1 MMKRFFTS
9 MLAALA
15 AIWIS
20 VPLLC
25 IIALLFI
32 GAIVSIGSSGKENGT
47 PADGSVLYVN
57 LATTLAERPS
67 NPDMQSVIYGIEDE
81 ATLLQPTLNAIKQAA
96 DDDKIEGI
104 YIDAGPLSG
113 GLASVYTLATAIDD
127 FRNTSGKWVIA
138 YGDNISQAS
147 YLVAAGA
154 SELYLNPEGMVDIH
168 GLASNITFY
177 KGLLDKLGVEMQVVK
192 VGTFKSAV
200 EPYILTSISDANR
213 LQMQALLDAMWDK
226 VTAHIAGCRGTV
238 KDAVNAWADS
248 MLLTQAPATLVR
260 RNIVDSLLY
269 RHQAEEIIKD
279 RLGISHSK
287 DIPFVPVDR
296 YSDAD
301 SPINKLYRS
310 RNGKEIAVLYA
321 EGAIAE
327 SGSSG
332 ITSDKLV
339 PQILSLAEN
348 KEVAAMVL
356 RVNSP
361 GGSAFASEQIWE
373 ALEQFKKAGKPLYV
387 SMGDYA
393 ASGGYYISCGADRI
407 FASPVTLTGSI
418 GIYGL
423 IPNFHGLLTDHL
435 GITQSTVSTNSFG
448 AFPDVAR
455 PLSPFELASMQNMVN
470 RGYETFVGRCAEG
483 RDMPVDSI
491 KAIAEGRV
499 WDGATALEIGLVDE
513 LGTLDQAV
521 EAVAEA
527 AGLSSYTLVEYPDN
541 KPNIWSILIAAS
553 RDLDTSVRR
562 SVMGKEAFEVYSEI
576 NRISSLK
583 GVQAISPVFDLQ

>member
-1 MMKRFFTS
+1 

-25 IIALLFI
+25 IIALLFV

-47 PADGSVLYVN
+47 PADGSVLYIN

-67 NPDMQSVIYGIEDE
+67 NPDMQSVIYGIEEE
-81 ATLLQPTLNAIKQAA
+81 ATLLQPTLNAIRQAA

-127 FRNTSGKWVIA
+127 FRKNSGKWVIA

-147 YLVAAGA
+147 YLVASGA

-226 VTAHIAGCRGTV
+226 VAEHIAGCRDTG
-238 KDAVNAWADS
+238 KEAVNEWADS
-248 MLLTQAPATLVR
+248 MLLTQAPSTLVD

-287 DIPFVPVDR
+287 DLPIVPVER
-296 YSDAD
+296 YADAD
-301 SPINKLYRS
+301 SPLNKLYRT

-321 EGAIAE
+321 EGTIAE

-332 ITSDKLV
+332 ITSDRLV
-339 PQILSLAEN
+339 PQILDLAEN

-393 ASGGYYISCGADRI
+393 ASGGYYISSGADRI

-448 AFPDVAR
+448 AFPDVAK

-470 RGYETFVGRCAEG
+470 RGYETFVSRCAQG

-499 WDGATALEIGLVDE
+499 WDGATAREIGLVDE

-562 SVMGKEAFEVYSEI
+562 SVMGKEAFELYSEI
-576 NRISSLK
+576 NRLSSLK
-583 GVQAISPVFDLQ
+583 GVQAISPVIEIQ